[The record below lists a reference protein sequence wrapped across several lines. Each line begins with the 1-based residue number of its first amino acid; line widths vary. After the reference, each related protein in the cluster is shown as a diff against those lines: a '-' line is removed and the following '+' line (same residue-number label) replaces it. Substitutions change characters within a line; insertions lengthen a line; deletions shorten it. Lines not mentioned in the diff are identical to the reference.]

1 MIEKYIAKYA
11 VFLLYIFAFF
21 IIIRVSLG
29 NNILLNLIGL
39 INLFIIFTNLPTL
52 KKDKTGLIK
61 VTVLYV
67 IMILLYENLTPH
79 LPDIYNPYNPLFYY
93 LFAITGLS
101 YWILG
106 RKGYNVFSLF
116 NVKLISLSVI
126 FLSLISFFQLYKA
139 GGVSNLVNGEDDY
152 MFYYQVLPYL
162 FLWLSS
168 IVLVLNVRWQFV
180 VFALFT
186 IFIFLSTK
194 RGPLVSFILGYI
206 AIFLIE
212 GKISFKSFFKYG
224 LIVLLFYIVI
234 NYVSADFVNEW
245 LERVNTDETDDIS
258 NGRDMIWGMILLDFY
273 NSDFVQ
279 QLFGHGHE
287 ASHYVTGRNFFNA
300 IGSHND
306 FIEVLYNMGVI
317 GLIVFLSMI
326 FMWCKCLYI
335 GIKTKYQYTFI
346 FAYLIVCFVLGSY
359 VSSNMTRYATTFF
372 GAFFYYYAGLL
383 EFNINNK
390 NGKN

>member
-1 MIEKYIAKYA
+1 M
-11 VFLLYIFAFF
+11 
-21 IIIRVSLG
+21 
-29 NNILLNLIGL
+29 
-39 INLFIIFTNLPTL
+39 
-52 KKDKTGLIK
+52 
-61 VTVLYV
+61 
-67 IMILLYENLTPH
+67 
-79 LPDIYNPYNPLFYY
+79 
-93 LFAITGLS
+93 
-101 YWILG
+101 
-106 RKGYNVFSLF
+106 
-116 NVKLISLSVI
+116 
-126 FLSLISFFQLYKA
+126 
-139 GGVSNLVNGEDDY
+139 
-152 MFYYQVLPYL
+152 
-162 FLWLSS
+162 
-168 IVLVLNVRWQFV
+168 LVLNVRWQFV